1 MTRLLDRYMIDG
13 LVAEGLVADGSRVRV
28 MRPELRS
35 VPAHW
40 HDYYELG
47 YVLSGTARHVV
58 NGVPR
63 TLRPGGVFLLTP
75 TDFHELHVAGQAPL
89 TCYNVVVEPDVA
101 ERWLDRA
108 LPTPSGAA
116 GPPWLLDDPS
126 FGPDFDRL
134 WRESAGRLPG
144 AEALADAVLGCILI
158 ELARRCADPATSTRE
173 PVPGGSD
180 PGGDIRRA
188 VRYVERR
195 FREPLTLAEVA
206 AYVHLSPNYFSE
218 RFGQVVGVSFQSY
231 LQTRRLRFARSLLA
245 STGLGVTEICHA
257 AGFNSPSHFGRAYR
271 RRYGQ
276 PPSAGRT
283 PEPSASSGPEATG
296 GPGASGLG

>member
-13 LVAEGLVADGSRVRV
+13 LVADGLVAGGSGVQV
-28 MRPELRS
+28 MRPDLRD

-47 YVLSGTARHVV
+47 YVLDGTARHVV

-63 TLRPGGVFLLTP
+63 PLRPGGVFLLTP
-75 TDFHELHVAGQAPL
+75 TDFHELHVTSDTPL
-89 TCYNVVVEPDVA
+89 SCYNVVIEPDVA

-108 LPTPSGAA
+108 LPVPAGLA
-116 GPPWLLDDPS
+116 GPPWLTDDPS

-134 WRESAGRLPG
+134 WRESSDGRRPG
-144 AEALADAVLGCILI
+144 AAALADAVLGCILI
-158 ELARRCADPATSTRE
+158 ELARRCADPVAAE
-173 PVPGGSD
+173 PGPEPRGGAD
-180 PGGDIRRA
+180 PAGGDIRRA
-188 VRYVERR
+188 VQYIERR

-218 RFGQVVGVSFQSY
+218 RFGQVVGTSFQSY
-231 LQTRRLRFARSLLA
+231 LQARRLRFARSLLA
-245 STGLGVTEICHA
+245 STSLGVTEICHA

-271 RRYGQ
+271 RRFGQ
-276 PPSAGRT
+276 APSAGRT
-283 PEPSASSGPEATG
+283 PRPSPPGEPGWSGPG
-296 GPGASGLG
+296 

>member
-13 LVAEGLVADGSRVRV
+13 LVADGLVAGGSGVQV
-28 MRPELRS
+28 MRPQLRD

-47 YVLSGTARHVV
+47 YVLGGTARHVV
-58 NGVPR
+58 NGVSRP
-63 TLRPGGVFLLTP
+63 LRPGGVFLLTP
-75 TDFHELHVAGQAPL
+75 TDFHELHVTSETPL

-108 LPTPSGAA
+108 LPAPPGVA
-116 GPPWLLDDPS
+116 GPPWLTDDPS

-134 WRESAGRLPG
+134 WRESSGRRPG
-144 AEALADAVLGCILI
+144 AAALADAVLGCILI
-158 ELARRCADPATSTRE
+158 ELARHCADPVTAGAEAPAGPR
-173 PVPGGSD
+173 GGAD
-180 PGGDIRRA
+180 PAGGDIRRA
-188 VRYVERR
+188 VQYIERR

-218 RFGQVVGVSFQSY
+218 RFGQVVGTSFQSY
-231 LQTRRLRFARSLLA
+231 LQARRLRFARSLLA
-245 STGLGVTEICHA
+245 STSLGVTEICHA

-271 RRYGQ
+271 RRFGAA
-276 PPSAGRT
+276 PSAGRT
-283 PEPSASSGPEATG
+283 PDPSPPDEPAAPD
-296 GPGASGLG
+296 PG